1 VVLVAVP
8 DRTQAQAVAGGGAA
22 DASGATGGSPDPLDR
37 VPPLALVLTGIV
49 SVQFGAAL
57 ATTLF
62 ADLGP
67 SGTVLLRIGFAAL
80 IMYVAV
86 RPRWRDYGR
95 ADLRLVGVFGFAL
108 AVMNLSFYEALDRI
122 PLGIAVTIEFAGPLA
137 VAVIG
142 SRRPRDLLWAFLAG
156 AGILL
161 LANPGAANGIDPT
174 GVGFALIAGVCWA
187 GYIVLAERAGPR
199 FQGSDGVTMAM
210 VVAAVFPIVPGVIEA
225 GDALLDP
232 TTLALGAGVG
242 LLSSAIPYS
251 LETEALRRIPRQVFS
266 VLMSLEPAV
275 AALAGFLI
283 LGQDLVVREIVAIG
297 LVVAAS
303 VGASKF
309 AGAQA

>member
-1 VVLVAVP
+1 V
-8 DRTQAQAVAGGGAA
+8 TGGG
-22 DASGATGGSPDPLDR
+22 SGVPDPLDR
-37 VPPLALVLTGIV
+37 VPPLALVVTGIV

-80 IMYVAV
+80 IMFVAV
-86 RPRWRDYGR
+86 RPRWRDYDR
-95 ADLRLVGVFGFAL
+95 SALKLVLVFGVAL
-108 AVMNLSFYEALDRI
+108 AVMNLAFYEALDRI

-142 SRRPRDLLWAFLAG
+142 SRRPLDVVWAFLAA

-161 LANPGAANGIDPT
+161 LANPGGANGVDPA
-174 GVGFALIAGVCWA
+174 GVGFALIAAVCWA

-199 FQGSDGVTMAM
+199 FRGSDGITMAM
-210 VVAAVFPIVPGVIEA
+210 VVAATLPIVPGVIEA
-225 GDALLDP
+225 GTALLDP
-232 TTLALGAGVG
+232 MTLAIGAAVG

-251 LETEALRRIPRQVFS
+251 LETEALRRIPRHVFS

-275 AALAGFLI
+275 AALAGFLV
-283 LGQDLVVREIVAIG
+283 LGQDLVPREIVAIG

-303 VGASKF
+303 AGASRN
-309 AGAQA
+309 AVAQA

>member
-1 VVLVAVP
+1 M
-8 DRTQAQAVAGGGAA
+8 TGGG
-22 DASGATGGSPDPLDR
+22 SGVPDPLDR
-37 VPPLALVLTGIV
+37 VPPLALVVTGIV

-80 IMYVAV
+80 IMFVAV
-86 RPRWRDYGR
+86 RPRWRDYDR
-95 ADLRLVGVFGFAL
+95 SALKLVLVFGVAL
-108 AVMNLSFYEALDRI
+108 AVMNLAFYEALDRI

-142 SRRPRDLLWAFLAG
+142 SRRPLDVVWAFLAA

-161 LANPGAANGIDPT
+161 LANPGGANGVDPA
-174 GVGFALIAGVCWA
+174 GVGFALIAAVCWA

-199 FQGSDGVTMAM
+199 FRGSDGITMAM
-210 VVAAVFPIVPGVIEA
+210 VVAATLPIVPGVIEA
-225 GDALLDP
+225 GTALLDP
-232 TTLALGAGVG
+232 LTLAIGAAVG

-251 LETEALRRIPRQVFS
+251 LETEALRRIPRHVFS

-275 AALAGFLI
+275 AALAGFLV
-283 LGQDLVVREIVAIG
+283 LGQDLVPREIVAIG

-303 VGASKF
+303 AGASRN
-309 AGAQA
+309 AVAQA

>member
-8 DRTQAQAVAGGGAA
+8 DRAQAEAVGGGAGGGAA
-22 DASGATGGSPDPLDR
+22 GAGAGAPDPLDR
-37 VPPLALVLTGIV
+37 VPPLALVVTGIV

-86 RPRWRDYGR
+86 RPNWRDYGR
-95 ADLRLVGVFGFAL
+95 ADLRLVGVFGIAL

-142 SRRPRDLLWAFLAG
+142 SRRPLDLVWAFLAG

-161 LANPGAANGIDPT
+161 LANPGGANGVDPV
-174 GVGFALIAGVCWA
+174 GVGFALVAGVCWG

-232 TTLALGAGVG
+232 TTLAIGAGVG

-251 LETEALRRIPRQVFS
+251 LEMEALRRIPRQVFS

-283 LGQDLVVREIVAIG
+283 LGQDLVPREIVAIG

-303 VGASKF
+303 AGASKF

>member
-8 DRTQAQAVAGGGAA
+8 DRTQAEAVAGGGSA
-22 DASGATGGSPDPLDR
+22 PDPLDR

-62 ADLGP
+62 QDVGP
-67 SGTVLLRIGFAAL
+67 AGTVLLRIGFAAL
-80 IMYVAV
+80 IMFVAV
-86 RPRWRDYGR
+86 RPRWRDYDR
-95 ADLRLVGVFGFAL
+95 SALRLIGVFGVAL

-122 PLGIAVTIEFAGPLA
+122 PLGIAVTVEFVGPLA
-137 VAVIG
+137 VAIAG
-142 SRRPRDLLWAFLAG
+142 SRRLLDLVWTFLAG
-156 AGILL
+156 AGIVL
-161 LANPGAANGIDPT
+161 LANPGGAGGVDTT
-174 GVGFALIAGVCWA
+174 GVLFALAAGVCWG

-199 FQGSDGVTMAM
+199 FQGSDGVTLAM
-210 VVAAVFPIVPGVIEA
+210 VVAAVFPIVPGVLEA

-232 TTLALGAGVG
+232 TTLAIGAGVG

-283 LGQDLVVREIVAIG
+283 LGQDLVPREIVAIG

-303 VGASKF
+303 VGASRF